1 MYTIYYLIKRYNPR
15 WVIIWHGEE
24 TIFEG
29 IQDDLFSYVSK
40 NVEWIRYEYFKD
52 KGELI
57 INV

>member
-1 MYTIYYLIKRYNPR
+1 MYTIYYLTKHYNPR
-15 WVIIWHGEE
+15 WVIIRYGEE

-57 INV
+57 IEV

>member
-1 MYTIYYLIKRYNPR
+1 MYTIYYLIKNYNPR
-15 WVIIWHGEE
+15 WVIIRCGEE